1 MTDQRI
7 LVCGAGSVGER
18 HIQNLLTIG
27 YSDIALYRQRG
38 LPLRMVTRDLPV
50 YTELDRALA
59 DYAPTVAFITNPT
72 AQHLAIAQPA
82 AEAGCHLFIEK
93 PVSHTLDGLDRLQA
107 TLAERGC
114 FAMVGYMLRFH
125 PLLQQ
130 VHSWLEAGVLGRP
143 LWVQAVWG
151 EHVPDWHPWED
162 YRGSYAVQRALGG
175 GPVLTLSHELDTL
188 VWLFG
193 PAVEIAG
200 MVHRDS
206 PLVTD
211 CEHAADFLLRFADN
225 VVANV
230 HLDFWQRPPRR
241 QWELVA
247 THGRVYFDYYSGT
260 LTHWDGV
267 IGEQPTLEGAR
278 SPTQETHHLPA
289 GWERNDMFI
298 EELRY
303 FFRCLE
309 QEQPPSPAI
318 AEAGESV
325 RIGLQALKKQ
335 QAEEQ

>member
-1 MTDQRI
+1 MNGQRI
-7 LVCGAGSVGER
+7 LICGAGSAGER
-18 HIQNLLTIG
+18 HINNLLALG
-27 YSDIALYRQRG
+27 YDDIALYRRRG
-38 LPLRMVTRDLPV
+38 LPLRTVSRDLPI

-59 DYAPTVAFITNPT
+59 DFAPTVAVIANPT
-72 AQHLAIAQPA
+72 AHHLAAAQPA

-107 TLAERGC
+107 TLADRGR

-130 VHSWLEAGVLGRP
+130 VRSWLMAGVLGRP

-162 YRGSYAVQRALGG
+162 YHQSYAVQRALGG
-175 GPVLTLSHELDTL
+175 GPALTLSHELDTL
-188 VWLFG
+188 IWLFG
-193 PAVEIAG
+193 RAVEIAG
-200 MVHRDS
+200 MIHQDS
-206 PLVTD
+206 PLETD
-211 CEHAADFLLRFADN
+211 CEQAADILLRFADS

-247 THGRVYFDYYSGT
+247 TRGRVSFDYYGGT
-260 LTHWDGV
+260 LTRWDGV
-267 IGEQPTLEGAR
+267 IGEQPAPDGAR
-278 SPTQETHHLPA
+278 PPASETFRLPA
-289 GWERNDMFI
+289 GWERNEMFL

-309 QEQPPSPAI
+309 HGQPPSPGI
-318 AEAGESV
+318 VEAGESV
-325 RIGLQALKKQ
+325 RIGLEVLNGQMEKR
-335 QAEEQ
+335 